1 MSFKFHNVVIFA
13 KLLSKQVNSIMFEF
27 NSTAFQP
34 DAIRSGDNILEPER
48 GLRKSYLETLYLMHF
63 D

>member
-1 MSFKFHNVVIFA
+1 MSFKFHNIVIFA
-13 KLLSKQVNSIMFEF
+13 KLLSKQVYSMMFEF

-34 DAIRSGDNILEPER
+34 DATRSGDNTLEPEK
-48 GLRKSYLETLYLMHF
+48 GLRKSDLETLYLMHF